1 MKKHSLVFT
10 TVTSLLLFAV
20 FSTYAQAPEGF
31 TYQAEA
37 RDMLGRTL
45 PLTPL
50 TVRATIVTG
59 ASASTATKVWT
70 KDYPVRTDAFYQD
83 QSVN

>member
-1 MKKHSLVFT
+1 MKTLCNVSVALTLIFCLSGK
-10 TVTSLLLFAV
+10 LF
-20 FSTYAQAPEGF
+20 AQAPEGF